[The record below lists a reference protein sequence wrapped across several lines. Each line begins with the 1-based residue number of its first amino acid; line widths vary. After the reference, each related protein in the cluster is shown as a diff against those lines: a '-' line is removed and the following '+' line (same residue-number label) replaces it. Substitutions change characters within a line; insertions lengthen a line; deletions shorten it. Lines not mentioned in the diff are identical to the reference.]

1 MTKKKKISIFILLA
15 VILIFI
21 MFLSI
26 LSGSV
31 YIKPHDVFNVLTGN
45 DSSSVNALLI
55 FNIRLPRM
63 IAGVFAGM
71 GLACAGVILQ
81 SVMNNSLASPN
92 TIGVNSGAGFAV
104 MLALFIYNGSSSHSA
119 VFAFAGALITTFL
132 VFGIAYLG
140 DNSRTTIILAGIT
153 ISSLLSA
160 GINTIKLIDSDIT
173 INITTFM
180 IGTLN
185 GITSKAIII
194 PCIGIAAAVLVSIC
208 FSRHLNILNLGDDI
222 ARSLGLN
229 VGVTRL
235 ILMTLSS
242 IMAGCVVSYAGLL
255 SFVGL
260 IVPHIGR
267 KLFGNDARI
276 LLPCSALLGA
286 IFVISCDLLGKI
298 IAAPYELPAGII
310 MSFVGGPFFLYL
322 LLLQSCLCIG
332 SVRSC
337 PRSPLLLRF
346 IICCLIRSVISW
358 YSCLYSTRS
367 AQMPMQ
373 IISAQALHG
382 SIISAYRSFF
392 SSGGFL

>member
-1 MTKKKKISIFILLA
+1 
-15 VILIFI
+15 
-21 MFLSI
+21 
-26 LSGSV
+26 
-31 YIKPHDVFNVLTGN
+31 
-45 DSSSVNALLI
+45 
-55 FNIRLPRM
+55 M

-185 GITSKAIII
+185 GITSKAII

-322 LLLQSCLCIG
+322 LLKKK
-332 SVRSC
+332 
-337 PRSPLLLRF
+337 
-346 IICCLIRSVISW
+346 
-358 YSCLYSTRS
+358 
-367 AQMPMQ
+367 
-373 IISAQALHG
+373 
-382 SIISAYRSFF
+382 
-392 SSGGFL
+392 GGRRVNA

>member
-1 MTKKKKISIFILLA
+1 
-15 VILIFI
+15 
-21 MFLSI
+21 
-26 LSGSV
+26 
-31 YIKPHDVFNVLTGN
+31 
-45 DSSSVNALLI
+45 
-55 FNIRLPRM
+55 
-63 IAGVFAGM
+63 M

-267 KLFGNDARI
+267 KLFGNDA
-276 LLPCSALLGA
+276 LLGA

-322 LLLQSCLCIG
+322 LLKKK
-332 SVRSC
+332 
-337 PRSPLLLRF
+337 
-346 IICCLIRSVISW
+346 
-358 YSCLYSTRS
+358 
-367 AQMPMQ
+367 
-373 IISAQALHG
+373 
-382 SIISAYRSFF
+382 
-392 SSGGFL
+392 GGRRVNA

>member
-1 MTKKKKISIFILLA
+1 MDKIAKTIAEELN
-15 VILIFI
+15 
-21 MFLSI
+21 
-26 LSGSV
+26 
-31 YIKPHDVFNVLTGN
+31 IKIQQVE
-45 DSSSVNALLI
+45 
-55 FNIRLPRM
+55 
-63 IAGVFAGM
+63 
-71 GLACAGVILQ
+71 
-81 SVMNNSLASPN
+81 
-92 TIGVNSGAGFAV
+92 
-104 MLALFIYNGSSSHSA
+104 
-119 VFAFAGALITTFL
+119 
-132 VFGIAYLG
+132 
-140 DNSRTTIILAGIT
+140 
-153 ISSLLSA
+153 
-160 GINTIKLIDSDIT
+160 NTIKLIDSDIT

-229 VGVTRL
+229 IGVTRL

-322 LLLQSCLCIG
+322 LLKKK
-332 SVRSC
+332 
-337 PRSPLLLRF
+337 
-346 IICCLIRSVISW
+346 
-358 YSCLYSTRS
+358 
-367 AQMPMQ
+367 
-373 IISAQALHG
+373 
-382 SIISAYRSFF
+382 
-392 SSGGFL
+392 GGRRVNA

>member
-104 MLALFIYNGSSSHSA
+104 SSSHSA

-322 LLLQSCLCIG
+322 LLKKK
-332 SVRSC
+332 
-337 PRSPLLLRF
+337 
-346 IICCLIRSVISW
+346 
-358 YSCLYSTRS
+358 
-367 AQMPMQ
+367 
-373 IISAQALHG
+373 
-382 SIISAYRSFF
+382 
-392 SSGGFL
+392 GGRRVNA

>member
-15 VILIFI
+15 VILVFM

-31 YIKPHDVFNVLTGN
+31 YIKPHDIFNVLTGN

-235 ILMTLSS
+235 ILM
-242 IMAGCVVSYAGLL
+242 VVSYAGLL

-322 LLLQSCLCIG
+322 LLKKK
-332 SVRSC
+332 
-337 PRSPLLLRF
+337 
-346 IICCLIRSVISW
+346 
-358 YSCLYSTRS
+358 
-367 AQMPMQ
+367 
-373 IISAQALHG
+373 
-382 SIISAYRSFF
+382 
-392 SSGGFL
+392 GGRRVNA

>member
-15 VILIFI
+15 VMLVFM

-160 GINTIKLIDSDIT
+160 GI
-173 INITTFM
+173 
-180 IGTLN
+180 G
-185 GITSKAIII
+185 
-194 PCIGIAAAVLVSIC
+194 
-208 FSRHLNILNLGDDI
+208 
-222 ARSLGLN
+222 
-229 VGVTRL
+229 
-235 ILMTLSS
+235 
-242 IMAGCVVSYAGLL
+242 
-255 SFVGL
+255 
-260 IVPHIGR
+260 
-267 KLFGNDARI
+267 
-276 LLPCSALLGA
+276 
-286 IFVISCDLLGKI
+286 
-298 IAAPYELPAGII
+298 
-310 MSFVGGPFFLYL
+310 
-322 LLLQSCLCIG
+322 
-332 SVRSC
+332 
-337 PRSPLLLRF
+337 
-346 IICCLIRSVISW
+346 
-358 YSCLYSTRS
+358 
-367 AQMPMQ
+367 
-373 IISAQALHG
+373 
-382 SIISAYRSFF
+382 
-392 SSGGFL
+392 

>member
-15 VILIFI
+15 VILVFM

-92 TIGVNSGAGFAV
+92 TIGINSGAGFAV

-260 IVPHIGR
+260 IVPHIVR

-322 LLLQSCLCIG
+322 LLKKK
-332 SVRSC
+332 
-337 PRSPLLLRF
+337 
-346 IICCLIRSVISW
+346 
-358 YSCLYSTRS
+358 
-367 AQMPMQ
+367 
-373 IISAQALHG
+373 
-382 SIISAYRSFF
+382 
-392 SSGGFL
+392 GGRRVNA

>member
-15 VILIFI
+15 VILVFM

-208 FSRHLNILNLGDDI
+208 FSRHLNILNLDDI

-322 LLLQSCLCIG
+322 LLKKK
-332 SVRSC
+332 
-337 PRSPLLLRF
+337 
-346 IICCLIRSVISW
+346 
-358 YSCLYSTRS
+358 
-367 AQMPMQ
+367 
-373 IISAQALHG
+373 
-382 SIISAYRSFF
+382 
-392 SSGGFL
+392 GGRRVNA